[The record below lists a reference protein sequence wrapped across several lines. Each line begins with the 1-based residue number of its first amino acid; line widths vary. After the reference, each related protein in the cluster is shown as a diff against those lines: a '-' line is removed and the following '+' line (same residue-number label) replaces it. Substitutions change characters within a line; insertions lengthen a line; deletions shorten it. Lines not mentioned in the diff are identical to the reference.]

1 MGSPFGLWS
10 PTPPTR
16 RLLFHR
22 GATPPP
28 VSGPPPADQ
37 SLSLAALS
45 NTRLAAGP
53 AVVRLASL
61 VPRQAQDGLPS
72 GVEGRSLTTIPSEGE
87 GPRKR
92 PPSCAAGGGTI
103 PHRVRRGVVRP
114 ASPADSFSAEQGAL
128 STGVSG
134 AAGSSSQA
142 VSGCF
147 LSFRIARHPKTKRHA
162 RHWTPIMLSSLWNSG
177 KIPLRSI

>member
-61 VPRQAQDGLPS
+61 VPRQARDGVPS

-87 GPRKR
+87 GPRER
-92 PPSCAAGGGTI
+92 PPVLRGVPPSNRVAGDRAAHAAAGPRPARQAVGPSPTASGVGWSVPRHPRI
-103 PHRVRRGVVRP
+103 AFRRSRRGR
-114 ASPADSFSAEQGAL
+114 
-128 STGVSG
+128 
-134 AAGSSSQA
+134 
-142 VSGCF
+142 
-147 LSFRIARHPKTKRHA
+147 
-162 RHWTPIMLSSLWNSG
+162 
-177 KIPLRSI
+177 PLREHRWLRPLTGRSPGPSPIGTVR